1 MGTDLRRWRTVA
13 KDDSTGNWDSQAI
26 AALAARVL
34 SVSACGVAEQ
44 RPITSR
50 KHACEV
56 QPTPV
61 LGV

>member
-1 MGTDLRRWRTVA
+1 MGTDLRRRRTVA
-13 KDDSTGNWDSQAI
+13 KDNLTGNRESQAI
-26 AALAARVL
+26 AALARV
-34 SVSACGVAEQ
+34 SFVSACRVAEQ